1 MFIGED
7 GNSIDLLRREVT
19 KNGANRY
26 VTWLIDILF
35 TPVEFVS
42 ISAQNVPNDNRYQL
56 MKGRSNFNS
65 AVGFDSFFSR
75 CCSQ

>member
-65 AVGFDSFFSR
+65 TVGFDSFFSR